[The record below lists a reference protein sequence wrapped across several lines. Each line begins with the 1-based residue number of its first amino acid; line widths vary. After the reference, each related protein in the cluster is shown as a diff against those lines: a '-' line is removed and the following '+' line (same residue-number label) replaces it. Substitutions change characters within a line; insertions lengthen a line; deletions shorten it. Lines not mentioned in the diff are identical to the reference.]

1 MIATVQRV
9 SKAKVEINNS
19 IYSEIGDGVLILLC
33 VERDDDSKQAIKM
46 SDKILNF
53 CILEVDRVTMTSS
66 LRDLEEDVMIIS
78 QFTLAAITN
87 KGNKPSFHKAA
98 KPNKA
103 KEIYDQFVQIF
114 KDSSLNVQTGKFGE
128 IMNITL
134 TNKGPI
140 TFNSV
145 SYTHLTLPTN
155 REV

>member
-1 MIATVQRV
+1 VIATVQRV
-9 SKAKVEINNS
+9 SEAKVEINNS
-19 IYSEIGDGVLILLC
+19 IYSEIGEGVLILLC
-33 VERDDDSKQAIKM
+33 VESDDDSNQVIKM

-53 CILEVDRVTMTSS
+53 YMLEGDSRTMSAS
-66 LRDLEEDVMIIS
+66 LRELEEDVMIIS

-103 KEIYDQFVQIF
+103 KKIYDQFVQIF
-114 KDSSLNVQTGKFGE
+114 KDSSLNVQTGRFGE

-140 TFNSV
+140 TFNFR
-145 SYTHLTLPTN
+145 T
-155 REV
+155 

>member
-9 SKAKVEINNS
+9 SEAKVEINNS
-19 IYSEIGDGVLILLC
+19 IYSEIGEGVLILLC
-33 VERDDDSKQAIKM
+33 VERDDDSKKAIKM

-53 CILEVDRVTMTSS
+53 CILEGDSGTMSAS

-98 KPNKA
+98 KPSKA

-140 TFNSV
+140 TFNFR
-145 SYTHLTLPTN
+145 T
-155 REV
+155 

>member
-9 SKAKVEINNS
+9 SEAKVEINNS

-33 VERDDDSKQAIKM
+33 VESDDDSQQAIKM

-53 CILEVDRVTMTSS
+53 CILEGDNGTMSAS
-66 LRDLEEDVMIIS
+66 LRELEEDVMIIS

-103 KEIYDQFVQIF
+103 KNIYDQFVQIF
-114 KDSSLNVQTGKFGE
+114 KDSSLNVQTGRFGE

-140 TFNSV
+140 TFNFR
-145 SYTHLTLPTN
+145 T
-155 REV
+155 

>member
-9 SKAKVEINNS
+9 SEAKVEINNS
-19 IYSEIGDGVLILLC
+19 IYSEIGEGVLILLC
-33 VERDDDSKQAIKM
+33 VESNDDSKQVIKM

-53 CILEVDRVTMTSS
+53 CILEGDSGKMSAS
-66 LRDLEEDVMIIS
+66 LRELEEDVMIIS

-103 KEIYDQFVQIF
+103 KKIYDQFVQIF

-140 TFNSV
+140 TFNFR
-145 SYTHLTLPTN
+145 T
-155 REV
+155 

>member
-9 SKAKVEINNS
+9 SRAKVEINNS

-53 CILEVDRVTMTSS
+53 CILEGDSGTMSAS
-66 LRDLEEDVMIIS
+66 LRDLGEDVMIIS

-103 KEIYDQFVQIF
+103 KEIYDQFVQIL

-140 TFNSV
+140 TFNFR
-145 SYTHLTLPTN
+145 T
-155 REV
+155 

>member
-9 SKAKVEINNS
+9 SEAKVEINNS
-19 IYSEIGDGVLILLC
+19 IYSEIGEGVLILLC
-33 VERDDDSKQAIKM
+33 VESDDDTKHAIKM

-53 CILEVDRVTMTSS
+53 CILEGDSGTMSAS
-66 LRDLEEDVMIIS
+66 LRELEEDVMIIS

-114 KDSSLNVQTGKFGE
+114 KDSSLNIQTGKFGE
-128 IMNITL
+128 IMNVTL

-140 TFNSV
+140 TFNFR
-145 SYTHLTLPTN
+145 T
-155 REV
+155 

>member
-9 SKAKVEINNS
+9 SEAKVEINNS
-19 IYSEIGDGVLILLC
+19 IYSEIGEGVLILLC
-33 VERDDDSKQAIKM
+33 VESDDDTKHAIQM
-46 SDKILNF
+46 SDNIINF
-53 CILEVDRVTMTSS
+53 CILEGDRGIMSAS
-66 LRDLEEDVMIIS
+66 LRELEEDIMIIS

-140 TFNSV
+140 TFNFR
-145 SYTHLTLPTN
+145 T
-155 REV
+155 

>member
-9 SKAKVEINNS
+9 SEAKVEINNS
-19 IYSEIGDGVLILLC
+19 IYSEIGEGVLILLC

-53 CILEVDRVTMTSS
+53 CILEGDSGTMSAS
-66 LRDLEEDVMIIS
+66 LRELEEDVMIIS
-78 QFTLAAITN
+78 QFTLAAVTN

-98 KPNKA
+98 KPTKA
-103 KEIYDQFVQIF
+103 KEIYDEFVQIF

-140 TFNSV
+140 TFNFR
-145 SYTHLTLPTN
+145 T
-155 REV
+155 

>member
-9 SKAKVEINNS
+9 SEAKVEINNS

-53 CILEVDRVTMTSS
+53 WILEGDSGTMSAS
-66 LRDLEEDVMIIS
+66 LRELEEDVMIIS

-87 KGNKPSFHKAA
+87 KGNNPSFHKEA

-140 TFNSV
+140 TFNFR
-145 SYTHLTLPTN
+145 T
-155 REV
+155 

>member
-9 SKAKVEINNS
+9 SEAKVEINNS
-19 IYSEIGDGVLILLC
+19 IYSEIGKGVLILLC
-33 VERDDDSKQAIKM
+33 IESGDGSGQVVKM
-46 SDKILNF
+46 SEKILNF
-53 CILEVDRVTMTSS
+53 CILEGDSGTMSAS
-66 LRDLEEDVMIIS
+66 LRELKEDVMIIS

-140 TFNSV
+140 TFNFR
-145 SYTHLTLPTN
+145 T
-155 REV
+155 

>member
-9 SKAKVEINNS
+9 SEAKVEINNS

-53 CILEVDRVTMTSS
+53 CILEGDSGTMSAS
-66 LRDLEEDVMIIS
+66 LRELEEDVMIIS

-87 KGNKPSFHKAA
+87 KGNKTSFHKAA

-103 KEIYDQFVQIF
+103 QEIYDQFVQIL

-140 TFNSV
+140 TFNFR
-145 SYTHLTLPTN
+145 T
-155 REV
+155 

>member
-9 SKAKVEINNS
+9 SEAKVEINNS
-19 IYSEIGDGVLILLC
+19 IYSEIGDGVLILLF

-53 CILEVDRVTMTSS
+53 CILEGDSGTMSAS
-66 LRDLEEDVMIIS
+66 LRELEEDVMIIS

-140 TFNSV
+140 TFNFR
-145 SYTHLTLPTN
+145 T
-155 REV
+155 

>member
-9 SKAKVEINNS
+9 SEAKVEINNS

-53 CILEVDRVTMTSS
+53 CILEGDNRTMSAS
-66 LRDLEEDVMIIS
+66 LRELEEDVMIIS

-114 KDSSLNVQTGKFGE
+114 RDSSLNVQTGKFGE

-140 TFNSV
+140 TFNFR
-145 SYTHLTLPTN
+145 T
-155 REV
+155 

>member
-9 SKAKVEINNS
+9 SEAKVEINNS
-19 IYSEIGDGVLILLC
+19 IYSEIGEGVLILLC
-33 VERDDDSKQAIKM
+33 VESDDDSQQAIKM

-53 CILEVDRVTMTSS
+53 CILEGDNGTMSAS

-103 KEIYDQFVQIF
+103 KEIYDQFVKIF

-140 TFNSV
+140 TFNFR
-145 SYTHLTLPTN
+145 T
-155 REV
+155 

>member
-1 MIATVQRV
+1 MIAIVQRV
-9 SKAKVEINNS
+9 SEAKVEINNS

-53 CILEVDRVTMTSS
+53 CILEGDSGTMSAS
-66 LRDLEEDVMIIS
+66 LRELEEDVMIIS

-140 TFNSV
+140 TFNFR
-145 SYTHLTLPTN
+145 T
-155 REV
+155 

>member
-9 SKAKVEINNS
+9 SEAKVEINNS
-19 IYSEIGDGVLILLC
+19 IYSEIGEGVLILLC

-53 CILEVDRVTMTSS
+53 CILEGDSGTMSAS

-140 TFNSV
+140 TFNFR
-145 SYTHLTLPTN
+145 T
-155 REV
+155 

>member
-9 SKAKVEINNS
+9 SEAKVEINNS
-19 IYSEIGDGVLILLC
+19 IYSEIGEGVLILLC
-33 VERDDDSKQAIKM
+33 VESDDDSQQAIKM

-53 CILEVDRVTMTSS
+53 CILEGDSGTMSAS
-66 LRDLEEDVMIIS
+66 LRELEEDVMIIS

-140 TFNSV
+140 TFNFR
-145 SYTHLTLPTN
+145 T
-155 REV
+155 

>member
-9 SKAKVEINNS
+9 SEAKVEINNS

-53 CILEVDRVTMTSS
+53 CILEGDSGTMSAS
-66 LRDLEEDVMIIS
+66 LRELEEDVMIIS

-128 IMNITL
+128 IMNRTL

-140 TFNSV
+140 TFNFR
-145 SYTHLTLPTN
+145 T
-155 REV
+155 

>member
-9 SKAKVEINNS
+9 SEAKVEINNS
-19 IYSEIGDGVLILLC
+19 IYSEIGEGVLILLC
-33 VERDDDSKQAIKM
+33 VESDDDSEQAIKM

-53 CILEVDRVTMTSS
+53 CILEGDSGTMSAS
-66 LRDLEEDVMIIS
+66 LRELEEDVMIIS

-103 KEIYDQFVQIF
+103 KEIYNQFVQIF

-140 TFNSV
+140 TFNFR
-145 SYTHLTLPTN
+145 T
-155 REV
+155 

>member
-9 SKAKVEINNS
+9 SEAKVEINNS

-53 CILEVDRVTMTSS
+53 CILEGDSGIMNAS
-66 LRDLEEDVMIIS
+66 LRELEEDVMIIS

-98 KPNKA
+98 KSNKA

-140 TFNSV
+140 TFNFR
-145 SYTHLTLPTN
+145 T
-155 REV
+155 

>member
-9 SKAKVEINNS
+9 SEAKVEINNS

-53 CILEVDRVTMTSS
+53 CILEGDGGTMSAS
-66 LRDLEEDVMIIS
+66 LRELEEDVMIIS

-140 TFNSV
+140 TFNFR
-145 SYTHLTLPTN
+145 T
-155 REV
+155 

>member
-9 SKAKVEINNS
+9 SEAKVEINNS
-19 IYSEIGDGVLILLC
+19 IYSEIGEGVLILLC
-33 VERDDDSKQAIKM
+33 VESDDDSEQAIKM
-46 SDKILNF
+46 TDKILNF
-53 CILEVDRVTMTSS
+53 CILEGDSGTMSAS
-66 LRDLEEDVMIIS
+66 LRELEEDVMIIS

-140 TFNSV
+140 TFNFR
-145 SYTHLTLPTN
+145 T
-155 REV
+155 

>member
-9 SKAKVEINNS
+9 SEAKVEINNS

-33 VERDDDSKQAIKM
+33 VESDDDSQQAIKM

-53 CILEVDRVTMTSS
+53 CILEGDNGTMSAS
-66 LRDLEEDVMIIS
+66 LKELEEDVMIIS

-140 TFNSV
+140 TFNFR
-145 SYTHLTLPTN
+145 T
-155 REV
+155 

>member
-9 SKAKVEINNS
+9 SEAKVEINNS

-53 CILEVDRVTMTSS
+53 CILEGDNGTMSAS
-66 LRDLEEDVMIIS
+66 LMELEEDVMIIS

-140 TFNSV
+140 TFNFR
-145 SYTHLTLPTN
+145 T
-155 REV
+155 

>member
-9 SKAKVEINNS
+9 SEAKVEINNS
-19 IYSEIGDGVLILLC
+19 VYSEIGKGVLILLC
-33 VERDDDSKQAIKM
+33 VESHDDTKHAIKM

-53 CILEVDRVTMTSS
+53 CILEGDSGTMSAS
-66 LRDLEEDVMIIS
+66 LRELEEDVMIIS

-103 KEIYDQFVQIF
+103 KKIYDEFVQTF
-114 KDSSLNVQTGKFGE
+114 RDSSLNVQTGKFGE

-134 TNKGPI
+134 TNQGPI
-140 TFNSV
+140 TFNFR
-145 SYTHLTLPTN
+145 T
-155 REV
+155 

>member
-9 SKAKVEINNS
+9 SEAKVEINNS
-19 IYSEIGDGVLILLC
+19 TYSEIGEGVLILLC
-33 VERDDDSKQAIKM
+33 VESDDDSVQAIKM
-46 SDKILNF
+46 TDKILNF
-53 CILEVDRVTMTSS
+53 CILEGDSGTMSAS
-66 LRDLEEDVMIIS
+66 LKELEEDVMIIS

-140 TFNSV
+140 TFNFR
-145 SYTHLTLPTN
+145 T
-155 REV
+155 

>member
-9 SKAKVEINNS
+9 SEAKVEINNS

-33 VERDDDSKQAIKM
+33 VERDDDTKQAIKM

-53 CILEVDRVTMTSS
+53 CILEGDSGTMSAS
-66 LRDLEEDVMIIS
+66 LKELEEDVMIIS

-140 TFNSV
+140 TFNFR
-145 SYTHLTLPTN
+145 T
-155 REV
+155 

>member
-9 SKAKVEINNS
+9 SEAKVEINNS
-19 IYSEIGDGVLILLC
+19 IYSEIGEGVLILLC
-33 VERDDDSKQAIKM
+33 VERGDDPKQAIKM

-53 CILEVDRVTMTSS
+53 SILEGDRGIMSAS
-66 LRDLEEDVMIIS
+66 LRELEEDVMIIS

-114 KDSSLNVQTGKFGE
+114 KDSPLNVQTGKFGE

-140 TFNSV
+140 TFNFR
-145 SYTHLTLPTN
+145 T
-155 REV
+155 

>member
-1 MIATVQRV
+1 VIATVQRV
-9 SKAKVEINNS
+9 SEAKVEINNS
-19 IYSEIGDGVLILLC
+19 IYSEIGEGVLILLC
-33 VERDDDSKQAIKM
+33 VESDDDSQQAIKM

-53 CILEVDRVTMTSS
+53 CILEGDSGTMSAS
-66 LRDLEEDVMIIS
+66 LRELEEDVMIIS

-140 TFNSV
+140 TFNFR
-145 SYTHLTLPTN
+145 T
-155 REV
+155 

>member
-9 SKAKVEINNS
+9 SEAKVEINNS

-53 CILEVDRVTMTSS
+53 CILEGDSGTMSAS
-66 LRDLEEDVMIIS
+66 LRELEEDVMIIS
-78 QFTLAAITN
+78 QFTLAAITT

-140 TFNSV
+140 TFNFR
-145 SYTHLTLPTN
+145 T
-155 REV
+155 

>member
-9 SKAKVEINNS
+9 SEAKVEINNS
-19 IYSEIGDGVLILLC
+19 IYSEIGEGVLILLC
-33 VERDDDSKQAIKM
+33 VESDDDSQQAIKM

-53 CILEVDRVTMTSS
+53 CILEGDNGTMSAS
-66 LRDLEEDVMIIS
+66 LRELGEDVMIIS
-78 QFTLAAITN
+78 QFTIAAITN

-103 KEIYDQFVQIF
+103 KEIYNQFVQIF

-140 TFNSV
+140 TFNFR
-145 SYTHLTLPTN
+145 T
-155 REV
+155 

>member
-9 SKAKVEINNS
+9 SEAKVEINNS
-19 IYSEIGDGVLILLC
+19 IYSEIGEGVLILLC
-33 VERDDDSKQAIKM
+33 VESDDDTKHAIKM

-53 CILEVDRVTMTSS
+53 RILEGDRGIMSAS
-66 LRDLEEDVMIIS
+66 LRELEEDIMIIS

-140 TFNSV
+140 TFNFR
-145 SYTHLTLPTN
+145 T
-155 REV
+155 